1 MCTSDDQDCISIEFY
16 DSASNCLTPDN
27 PQSVP
32 VLADGKC
39 HSVGGYSFRLQCG
52 EDGKFTGKYDCASA
66 CTDCKIKPLDAGKCL
81 VSKPYGLDSSNT
93 DIIFKGKCEAPPDHT
108 PTIAILITTP
118 VILILIVSTA
128 LLIGFILCSY
138 TRDDELEEAPTSRST
153 VAGEEVEE
161 IENSG

>member
-27 PQSVP
+27 PQSVA

-93 DIIFKGKCEAPPDHT
+93 DIIFKGKCEAPPGC
-108 PTIAILITTP
+108 A
-118 VILILIVSTA
+118 
-128 LLIGFILCSY
+128 FF
-138 TRDDELEEAPTSRST
+138 
-153 VAGEEVEE
+153 
-161 IENSG
+161 